1 MFFSTTQV
9 LELVKIPLTSA
20 QKKMGDELRLAMG
33 AALDELSM
41 RLKSKSFIVAYSQTI
56 ASGKRETT
64 LRGESDDLRY
74 LFALKMGSGSEERVL
89 EYKDPDTFLRT
100 YDAGD
105 APAGNPSFF
114 TIIKSA
120 DGYPTV
126 RYDVPLTVAAT
137 LVTYYYKDITPDG
150 VSFARSIAA
159 VAAGTQAYFFGLGSE
174 SGDRAYS
181 HFKELAALARSSDSF
196 LAHEPT
202 EVLLPRQ
209 DRQIRAEIKSL
220 QLDRR

>member
-1 MFFSTTQV
+1 MFFDTTQV
-9 LELVKIPLTSA
+9 LELVKIPLSSA
-20 QKKMGDELRLAMG
+20 DKKKGDELRLAMG

-41 RLKSKSFIVAYSQTI
+41 RLKSKSYIVSYSQTI
-56 ASGKRETT
+56 AAAARQTT
-64 LRGESDDLRY
+64 LRGKSDDLRY
-74 LFALKMGSGSEERVL
+74 LFALKMGSGSEGRVL

-100 YDAGD
+100 YDASN
-105 APAGNPSFF
+105 APAGSPNFF
-114 TIIKSA
+114 TIIKSE
-120 DGYPTV
+120 DGYPIV
-126 RYDVPLTVAAT
+126 RYNVPLVGAEA

-174 SGDRAYS
+174 QGDRAYS

-202 EVLLPRQ
+202 GVQLSRQ
-209 DRQIRAEIKSL
+209 DKTIRVEIKGL
-220 QLDRR
+220 QLNRR